1 MPRDEV
7 PIYQNITDFE
17 GIAEIVIDNL
27 NKMSLENID
36 ASLAILKHAC
46 NFQTFQHKIVEKLQN
61 LPQASLQ
68 ELKFISEFIGD
79 LDSKEE
85 IQNNIIGHIQKKRFP
100 KIAEKALSGSDS
112 SLHLALQV
120 IDFQKVS
127 CVSIFC

>member
-1 MPRDEV
+1 
-7 PIYQNITDFE
+7 
-17 GIAEIVIDNL
+17 
-27 NKMSLENID
+27 MSLENID

-79 LDSKEE
+79 LDSKEDM
-85 IQNNIIGHIQKKRFP
+85 QNNIIGHIQKKRFP

-120 IDFQKVS
+120 INFQKVYFFPYIIDAFS
-127 CVSIFC
+127 TQQ

>member
-1 MPRDEV
+1 M
-7 PIYQNITDFE
+7 
-17 GIAEIVIDNL
+17 
-27 NKMSLENID
+27 ENID

-85 IQNNIIGHIQKKRFP
+85 IQNIIIGHIQKKRFP
-100 KIAEKALSGSDS
+100 KIAEKTLSGSDS

-120 IDFQKVS
+120 IDFQKVFPYFVDFFS
-127 CVSIFC
+127 TQQQSSYFLRRSQKRPTFLNLHLQVK

>member
-1 MPRDEV
+1 MP
-7 PIYQNITDFE
+7 
-17 GIAEIVIDNL
+17 
-27 NKMSLENID
+27 LENID

-85 IQNNIIGHIQKKRFP
+85 IQNYIIDHIQKKRFP
-100 KIAEKALSGSDS
+100 KIAEKSLSGWQVAI
-112 SLHLALQV
+112 ALGLPNTTYQQIV
-120 IDFQKVS
+120 KTYLGTYMVHTWKYLVNSWNI
-127 CVSIFC
+127 CIYIYIFI